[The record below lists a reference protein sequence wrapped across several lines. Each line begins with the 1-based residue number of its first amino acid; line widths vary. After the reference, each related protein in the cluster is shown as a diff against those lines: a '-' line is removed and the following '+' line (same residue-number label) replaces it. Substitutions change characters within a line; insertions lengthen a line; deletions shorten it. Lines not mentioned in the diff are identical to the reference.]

1 MNNDDNFTRNSGD
14 LSPELEA
21 RVVAWV
27 LGEASAFEA
36 AQLEVLCA
44 EQPELAVFKRRLE
57 AVHGLMGEAVRPLKT
72 PLLLS
77 PERRAKVLAVI
88 GGDAPTIESVAVAP
102 AKARKKARSWGVRWM
117 EIAACLA
124 IMALLSVVLIPTVGK
139 VQQTASRSKEFSDRR
154 QAEQM
159 RLIEQQAD
167 VQQVVDNNS
176 SATYPAE
183 NKASGLGNREM
194 NVDGD
199 VNGSFT
205 VSGSTTLRQVFFD
218 KAMAGSGVATAD
230 ADAPATPPPASSPVA
245 ANKSSTI
252 TITAGTPI
260 EFKASVVTESERA
273 EQLRDQGQALAFA
286 DDMAGAKRGDLAFGD
301 QSNARLESVAAEVR
315 RRREFRPNPAAD
327 PFAAPAA
334 TSAPVTSVYFDA
346 EAAKDLKQN
355 DEVALLEKAQ
365 SRLKAGDTAGARQ
378 ALELYKEASN
388 KAAVDAVQQEK
399 NAAAAAENLEIV
411 MQEKDMAKLVAKG
424 RSQYLAGD
432 SEGAK
437 ETFRTLESVAPE
449 NAEANSFL
457 KRISIEQAAVGELNR
472 TKTRSQMLQE
482 VTNSWQRPGVYQD
495 AAAANAWKPAILGA
509 KRERDDD
516 SRVTITAGTPQKL
529 TIFELTDADKKEI
542 ERRVSKI
549 KSERSILGIEPKADE
564 QSSQFATFTG
574 VDLDGLLAR
583 NEVIAE
589 IKTAEKKAVEA
600 DLARQRAA
608 GYVEETGG
616 TSVTD
621 GAALSASI
629 SNPQADKLR
638 KIVIPS
644 VSFNDVPLS
653 RVISTLSTISEE
665 YDRSDG
671 NSSGAN
677 IVLLDPSAKDPHVS
691 ITLRNLSLG
700 KILDLI
706 TDSAGYHY
714 EVQNDAIV
722 VRPTVE
728 VAELDQAFFP
738 VSRAI
743 VKRMVGLSAEIPPS
757 GNESAALQSFLEQ
770 AGVHFDEAGSTLA
783 YDGSALLVR
792 ASPRSIER
800 IRNILKRYQDAQDA
814 ADKPDV
820 EKLRSEIST
829 ATESVSTFSL
839 HVSDA
844 SFRLAK
850 AALERGQA
858 PDPATIRPEEFYN
871 AFDYGDPSPA
881 AGEAVS
887 CRVEQAAHPFL
898 QQRNLVR
905 IAMKVPA
912 AGRGSGQPLRLTVML
927 DTSGSMERDDRAA
940 TVRAALTALTSLLGP
955 DDRVTLVGFA
965 RTPTLLAESVPG
977 DQAAK
982 IIELAARTPA
992 EGGTNLEEALALAG
1006 KLAMRQ
1012 KLATAQ
1018 NRIVLLTDG
1027 AANLGDADPQAL
1039 AKRVEALRQNG
1050 IAFDAC
1056 GVVADGLDDSVLEAL
1071 TRKGDGRYAVVNS
1084 PEEADA
1090 NFARQLAGAFRPA
1103 AKDVKV
1109 QVHFNPARVARY
1121 RLIGFEKHRLKTEDF
1136 RNDKVDAAELAAE
1149 EAAVA
1154 VYQVEVLPEG
1164 EGELGEVAVRF
1175 LDTRSNER
1183 VERSWTLAYSAQPA
1197 AFARATPSLQLAGSA
1212 AFLAEK
1218 LRGGA
1223 LAGQVRLEEF
1233 APVVEGLG
1241 AVYPNAPRV
1250 QEFIQMF
1257 RQTRRMTGE

>member
-57 AVHGLMGEAVRPLKT
+57 AVHGLMGEAVNPLKT
-72 PLLLS
+72 PMLLS

-88 GGDAPTIESVAVAP
+88 GGDAPTVESVVAAP
-102 AKARKKARSWGVRWM
+102 VKVRRKPRVWGIRGL
-117 EIAACLA
+117 EIAACFAVIAFLSA
-124 IMALLSVVLIPTVGK
+124 IIIPTVGK
-139 VQQTASRSKEFSDRR
+139 VQQTAHRSKEASDRR

-159 RLIEQQAD
+159 RLIEEQAN
-167 VQQVVDNNS
+167 VQQVVNS
-176 SATYPAE
+176 SVSENFPAE
-183 NKASGLGNREM
+183 NKASSLGNRELS
-194 NVDGD
+194 VDGYA
-199 VNGSFT
+199 VGALSASAT
-205 VSGSTTLRQVFFD
+205 EAPARVFFD
-218 KAMAGSGVATAD
+218 KAMAGSGVVGVD
-230 ADAPATPPPASSPVA
+230 AAVPATPSPASSPVVA
-245 ANKSSTI
+245 SKPVAVVI
-252 TITAGTPI
+252 AGN
-260 EFKASVVTESERA
+260 VTGFGVRGGAESDSGESQK
-273 EQLRDQGQALAFA
+273 QLYDEGQVLAFA

-315 RRREFRPNPAAD
+315 YRRNLAAD
-327 PFAAPAA
+327 PFSAS
-334 TSAPVTSVYFDA
+334 TAPVYSGYVSTSSLSEEKPAQWADQLNGGSLMAANQPLKAVDELSSFD
-346 EAAKDLKQN
+346 KDANPFLG
-355 DEVALLEKAQ
+355 ELEKGKN
-365 SRLKAGDTAGARQ
+365 SSDSKNQ
-378 ALELYKEASN
+378 A
-388 KAAVDAVQQEK
+388 
-399 NAAAAAENLEIV
+399 
-411 MQEKDMAKLVAKG
+411 DMVAKG

-432 SEGAK
+432 LAGAQ
-437 ETFRTLESVAPE
+437 ETFRAIESVTPG

-457 KRISIEQAAVGELNR
+457 GRISKEQAAVGELNR
-472 TKTRSQMLQE
+472 TKTRAQMLQE
-482 VTNSWQRPGVYQD
+482 VTSSWQRPGVYSEKND
-495 AAAANAWKPAILGA
+495 KAPMLETEVIPV
-509 KRERDDD
+509 
-516 SRVTITAGTPQKL
+516 SR
-529 TIFELTDADKKEI
+529 
-542 ERRVSKI
+542 
-549 KSERSILGIEPKADE
+549 
-564 QSSQFATFTG
+564 
-574 VDLDGLLAR
+574 
-583 NEVIAE
+583 EVIAKMQKWNE
-589 IKTAEKKAVEA
+589 TSGKEMSENSSEQSEHLKGFF
-600 DLARQRAA
+600 QQA
-608 GYVEETGG
+608 GIAFQNIPGASLVY
-616 TSVTD
+616 D
-621 GAALSASI
+621 GAALHITNTERNRARTRVLI
-629 SNPQADKLR
+629 ERYKAVEDK
-638 KIVIPS
+638 
-644 VSFNDVPLS
+644 
-653 RVISTLSTISEE
+653 
-665 YDRSDG
+665 
-671 NSSGAN
+671 
-677 IVLLDPSAKDPHVS
+677 
-691 ITLRNLSLG
+691 
-700 KILDLI
+700 
-706 TDSAGYHY
+706 
-714 EVQNDAIV
+714 
-722 VRPTVE
+722 
-728 VAELDQAFFP
+728 
-738 VSRAI
+738 
-743 VKRMVGLSAEIPPS
+743 
-757 GNESAALQSFLEQ
+757 
-770 AGVHFDEAGSTLA
+770 EA
-783 YDGSALLVR
+783 LVR
-792 ASPRSIER
+792 DS
-800 IRNILKRYQDAQDA
+800 
-814 ADKPDV
+814 
-820 EKLRSEIST
+820 RSEIST

-858 PDPATIRPEEFYN
+858 PDAATIRPEEFYN

-912 AGRGSGQPLRLTVML
+912 AGRGAGQPLRLTVML

-1071 TRKGDGRYAVVNS
+1071 TRKGDGRYAVINS

-1212 AFLAEK
+1212 AFLSEK

-1223 LAGQVRLEEF
+1223 LAGQVRLDEF

-1241 AVYPNAPRV
+1241 AAYPNAPRV
-1250 QEFIQMF
+1250 QEFIHMF

>member
-1 MNNDDNFTRNSGD
+1 MNNDDTFTRNSGD

-36 AQLEVLCA
+36 AQLDVLCA
-44 EQPELAVFKRRLE
+44 QQPELAVFKRRLE
-57 AVHGLMGEAVRPLKT
+57 AVHGLVGEAVKPLKT

-88 GGDAPTIESVAVAP
+88 GVSEKVKTDTAKKDVIVFNKRKRTISTWRRWQGWIAP
-102 AKARKKARSWGVRWM
+102 M
-117 EIAACLA
+117 AACLTVGLIVLITA
-124 IMALLSVVLIPTVGK
+124 RSGSEQIIGKKKIFERQESTGLIESRKVMDEENANPRAVEHRLQVARKGGGTAQPMGNGLGLAPIPEGYSRAYQGGTYPQSYGGVQSTVGYKDNARSLETVAAATVVPPSPPSAAPMSEAPAEQSAKQLPDAPSVQVTSGFALGDNLSVGVGEK
-139 VQQTASRSKEFSDRR
+139 LKHTGSAFGGAVAVVR
-154 QAEQM
+154 
-159 RLIEQQAD
+159 AD
-167 VQQVVDNNS
+167 G
-176 SATYPAE
+176 Y
-183 NKASGLGNREM
+183 
-194 NVDGD
+194 
-199 VNGSFT
+199 
-205 VSGSTTLRQVFFD
+205 
-218 KAMAGSGVATAD
+218 AD
-230 ADAPATPPPASSPVA
+230 ADKPDLRSASS
-245 ANKSSTI
+245 S
-252 TITAGTPI
+252 
-260 EFKASVVTESERA
+260 A
-273 EQLRDQGQALAFA
+273 EMRDRKKPAI
-286 DDMAGAKRGDLAFGD
+286 
-301 QSNARLESVAAEVR
+301 S
-315 RRREFRPNPAAD
+315 PAAD
-327 PFAAPAA
+327 PFAAPAFEPERGVIA
-334 TSAPVTSVYFDA
+334 RLGKEIAASNNTAVTSGSTSMVDSFAPSAPIPT
-346 EAAKDLKQN
+346 
-355 DEVALLEKAQ
+355 
-365 SRLKAGDTAGARQ
+365 T
-378 ALELYKEASN
+378 
-388 KAAVDAVQQEK
+388 
-399 NAAAAAENLEIV
+399 
-411 MQEKDMAKLVAKG
+411 
-424 RSQYLAGD
+424 
-432 SEGAK
+432 
-437 ETFRTLESVAPE
+437 
-449 NAEANSFL
+449 
-457 KRISIEQAAVGELNR
+457 KR
-472 TKTRSQMLQE
+472 
-482 VTNSWQRPGVYQD
+482 
-495 AAAANAWKPAILGA
+495 
-509 KRERDDD
+509 
-516 SRVTITAGTPQKL
+516 QKL
-529 TIFELTDADKKEI
+529 DRIIPQIAFE
-542 ERRVSKI
+542 
-549 KSERSILGIEPKADE
+549 
-564 QSSQFATFTG
+564 
-574 VDLDGLLAR
+574 
-583 NEVIAE
+583 NM
-589 IKTAEKKAVEA
+589 
-600 DLARQRAA
+600 
-608 GYVEETGG
+608 
-616 TSVTD
+616 
-621 GAALSASI
+621 
-629 SNPQADKLR
+629 
-638 KIVIPS
+638 
-644 VSFNDVPLS
+644 PLS
-653 RVISTLSTISEE
+653 RVISSLTVVSAEQ
-665 YDRSDG
+665 DRSTEDG
-671 NSSGAN
+671 GGTN
-677 IVLLDPSAKDPHVS
+677 IVVQDPENKDPNVT
-691 ITLRNLSLG
+691 ITLRNLSLERV
-700 KILDLI
+700 LDLI
-706 TDSAGYHY
+706 TESIGYRY
-714 EVQNDAIV
+714 DIKDNLVV
-722 VRPTVE
+722 VRPKLPTD
-728 VAELDQAFFP
+728 LDVFFFP
-738 VSRAI
+738 VTRAVMVRIMKASEEEQTSRD
-743 VKRMVGLSAEIPPS
+743 
-757 GNESAALQSFLEQ
+757 ESAALRTLFQKE
-770 AGVHFDEAGSTLA
+770 GVDFSASDALVV
-783 YDGSALLVR
+783 YDGAAVIVKQTTTN
-792 ASPRSIER
+792 IER
-800 IRNILKRYQDAQDA
+800 IRAILKRYQDEQEAEDN
-814 ADKPDV
+814 PDFDV
-820 EKLRSEIST
+820 LRSEIST
-829 ATESVSTFSL
+829 ANESVSTFSL

-858 PDPATIRPEEFYN
+858 PDAATIRPEEFYN

-912 AGRGSGQPLRLTVML
+912 AGRGAGQPLRLTVML
-927 DTSGSMERDDRAA
+927 DTSGSMEREDRAA

-965 RTPTLLAESVPG
+965 RTPTLLAEGVPG

-1121 RLIGFEKHRLKTEDF
+1121 RLVGFEKHRLKTEDF

-1212 AFLAEK
+1212 AFVAEK

-1223 LAGQVRLEEF
+1223 LAGQVRLDEF

-1241 AVYPNAPRV
+1241 AAYPNAPRV
-1250 QEFIQMF
+1250 REFIQMF
-1257 RQTRRMTGE
+1257 RQTRRLTGE